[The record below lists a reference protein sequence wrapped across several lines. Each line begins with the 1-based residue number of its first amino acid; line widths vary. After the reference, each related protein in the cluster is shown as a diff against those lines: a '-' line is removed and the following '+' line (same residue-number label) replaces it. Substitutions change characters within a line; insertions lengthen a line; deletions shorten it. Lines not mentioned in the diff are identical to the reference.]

1 MDVSLALEDV
11 TVVVGYIMASITFL
25 TVLLFGIVW
34 IGRRLG
40 LLNDE
45 GRAGWVS
52 DFLRNFR

>member
-11 TVVVGYIMASITFL
+11 TVVVGYVMASITFL

-40 LLNDE
+40 LLNDD
-45 GRAGWVS
+45 GRPSWVS